1 MAEPSKQRPEII
13 DPFAGSLGAAF
24 GFESEAQVPA
34 VRGNYMPAVGPATD
48 QAMAQIITRQKVAV
62 KRDRAEILAT
72 MKSLALQAGPAYF
85 YSIPYKDRKTGKTV
99 RVEGPSIKLAVDLA
113 REYGNC
119 AAECVVQRETPTHW
133 TLAARF
139 VDYET
144 GFTYSRPFNQRRN
157 QNTGLKDTARQED
170 SVFQIAVSKAIRNVI
185 VGALRTYADDAMA
198 HAKSGLL
205 QRINGKPEAAR
216 GWLVKQFER
225 LEIPLAWV
233 ERQIGRKAADW
244 LVPDMA
250 RLYGEVGSID
260 DDMVDW
266 RDIYPDPN
274 AADVDEDGVVIEQK
288 KAEPKKAKP
297 AAKAKAQEPQPEPE
311 PETAKEPDPEP
322 EPEPEAEPEA
332 AAEPDDEPPAE
343 AEAEQAETEE
353 AENDAGDEDGDDGF
367 DELNF
372 Q

>member
-1 MAEPSKQRPEII
+1 MAEPNKQRPEII

-24 GFESEAQVPA
+24 GFESDAQVPA

-119 AAECVVQRETPTHW
+119 SAECVVQRETPTHW

-139 VDYET
+139 IDYET
-144 GFTYSRPFNQRRN
+144 GFTLQRPFSQRRS
-157 QNTGLKDTARQED
+157 QNTGMRDSARQED
-170 SVFQIAVSKAIRNVI
+170 IVFQIAASKAIRNVI
-185 VGALRTYADDAMA
+185 INALRTYADDAMA
-198 HAKSGLL
+198 HAKSGLR
-205 QRINGKPEAAR
+205 QRIDNKPEAAR

-266 RDIYPDPN
+266 RDLYPDPN

-288 KAEPKKAKP
+288 KVEPKKAKP
-297 AAKAKAQEPQPEPE
+297 AAKAKAQEPEPE
-311 PETAKEPDPEP
+311 KETAKEP

-332 AAEPDDEPPAE
+332 AAEPDDDPPP
-343 AEAEQAETEE
+343 AEAEQAETDE